1 MPHFFHEQVGQR
13 PPGVPQWFV
22 LLSRYTQRWLPR
34 VLRVGANQTMNTR
47 TLALML
53 ISLGFLLGAGTV
65 RAGSPLLPGIR
76 IAIVGN
82 TFADQLRSH
91 GYLETLL
98 LQHWREEPVSIRNL
112 GWAGD
117 MLSARDRP
125 TNFPTEEST
134 LRDHQTDV
142 IIACFGMGESFDGE
156 AGIENFKSDLKAFIV
171 SHRGKQYNGD
181 SEVRLILVS
190 PIAYEDLGELTPKVV
205 ERNRDLQRYTEAM
218 QKVAAAE
225 KVPFVN
231 LYEPTRALMLDPD
244 AIPLTTNGIHL
255 NEYGYWVVS
264 RILYEGFFEDEGAPR
279 GQPWQL
285 KVDAA
290 AKKGE
295 GVGLSLSGISSSHRE
310 LSFRVTEE
318 SSPSLPPPTQRE
330 LPASLNSRRDTV
342 FVKNLQPGNYVLMVD
357 GERVVSASHD
367 EWANGV
373 AVDSS
378 PAHRDGEA
386 FRNAVN
392 DKNLQFI
399 YSWKALNQVHIVGER
414 RNSPSGRALPAE
426 IVAFKELADQ
436 KDAALEGGIELK
448 TREWRLIP
456 DTN

>member
-1 MPHFFHEQVGQR
+1 
-13 PPGVPQWFV
+13 
-22 LLSRYTQRWLPR
+22 
-34 VLRVGANQTMNTR
+34 MNTR
-47 TLALML
+47 TITWFLF
-53 ISLGFLLGAGTV
+53 SFGCLLGLAK
-65 RAGSPLLPGIR
+65 ADSPLLPGIR

-142 IIACFGMGESFDGE
+142 IIACFGMGESFEGE
-156 AGIENFKSDLKAFIV
+156 AGIENFKSDLKAFIA
-171 SHRGKQYNGD
+171 SHRGKQYNGE

-190 PIAYEDLGELTPKVV
+190 PIAYEDLGELTPKFV
-205 ERNRDLQRYTEAM
+205 ERNRDLQLYTEAM
-218 QKVAAAE
+218 RAVAAA
-225 KVPFVN
+225 KNVPFVD
-231 LYEPTRALMLDPD
+231 LYGPTSAMMSEPD

-255 NEYGYWVVS
+255 SEYGYWVVS
-264 RILYEGFFEDEGAPR
+264 RALYKGFFENESVPSGR
-279 GQPWQL
+279 PWWL
-285 KVDAA
+285 TIDA
-290 AKKGE
+290 KTQKGD
-295 GVGLSLSGISSSHRE
+295 GVGLSLSDLSSNRRQ

-318 SSPSLPPPTQRE
+318 TSPSLPPPTQRE

-342 FVKNLQPGNYVLMVD
+342 VVKNLQPGKYVLMVD
-357 GERVVSASHD
+357 GERVASASQD
-367 EWANGV
+367 EWAKGV
-373 AVDSS
+373 AIDSS
-378 PAHRDGEA
+378 PAHREGEA
-386 FRNAVN
+386 FRHAVN

-414 RNSPSGRALPAE
+414 RNSPSGSALPAE
-426 IVAFKELADQ
+426 ILAFKELADQ
-436 KDAALEGGIELK
+436 KDVALEGGIELK

>member
-1 MPHFFHEQVGQR
+1 
-13 PPGVPQWFV
+13 
-22 LLSRYTQRWLPR
+22 
-34 VLRVGANQTMNTR
+34 MNTR
-47 TLALML
+47 ALAL
-53 ISLGFLLGAGTV
+53 IFVSLGVLLAGGAV

-142 IIACFGMGESFDGE
+142 IIACFGMGESFEGE
-156 AGIENFKSDLKAFIV
+156 AGIENFKSDLKAFIA
-171 SHRGKQYNGD
+171 SHRGKQYNGE

-190 PIAYEDLGELTPKVV
+190 PIAYEDLGELTPKLA
-205 ERNRDLQRYTEAM
+205 ERNRDLQLYTEAM
-218 QKVAAAE
+218 QTVAAVE

-231 LYEPTRALMLDPD
+231 LYEPTRALMSDPE

-255 NEYGYWVVS
+255 SEYGYWAVS
-264 RILYEGFFEDEGAPR
+264 RILYEGFFENESAPS

-285 KVDAA
+285 TIDAA
-290 AKKGE
+290 AKKGT
-295 GVGLSLSGISSSHRE
+295 GQGLSLSGLSSSQRE
-310 LSFRVTEE
+310 ISFRVTEE
-318 SSPSLPPPTQRE
+318 TNPSLPPPIQWE
-330 LPASLNSRRDTV
+330 LPASLNSRRDTMV
-342 FVKNLQPGNYVLMVD
+342 VKNLQPGKYVLMVD
-357 GERVVSASHD
+357 GEPVASASHD
-367 EWANGV
+367 EWARGV

-378 PAHRDGEA
+378 PAHWDGEA
-386 FRNAVN
+386 FRQAVN
-392 DKNLQFI
+392 DKNLQFV

-426 IVAFKELADQ
+426 ILAFKELADQ

>member
-1 MPHFFHEQVGQR
+1 
-13 PPGVPQWFV
+13 
-22 LLSRYTQRWLPR
+22 
-34 VLRVGANQTMNTR
+34 MNTR
-47 TLALML
+47 TIVRFLF
-53 ISLGFLLGAGTV
+53 SFGCLLGLAK
-65 RAGSPLLPGIR
+65 ADSSLLPGIR

-142 IIACFGMGESFDGE
+142 IIACFGMGESFEGE
-156 AGIENFKSDLKAFIV
+156 AGIENFKSDLKAFIA
-171 SHRGKQYNGD
+171 SHRGKQYNGE

-190 PIAYEDLGELTPKVV
+190 PIAYENLGELTPKLV
-205 ERNRDLQRYTEAM
+205 ERNRDLQLYTESM
-218 QKVAAAE
+218 RSVAAA
-225 KVPFVN
+225 KNVPFVD
-231 LYEPTRALMLDPD
+231 LYEPTSAMMSEPD

-255 NEYGYWVVS
+255 SEYGYWVVS
-264 RILYEGFFEDEGAPR
+264 RFLYEGFLEDESVPG

-285 KVDAA
+285 TIDAK
-290 AKKGE
+290 AKKGD
-295 GVGLSLSGISSSHRE
+295 GLGLSLSGLSSNRRE

-318 SSPSLPPPTQRE
+318 TSPSLPPPTQRE
-330 LPASLNSRRDTV
+330 LPASLNSRRDMV
-342 FVKNLQPGNYVLMVD
+342 VVKNLQPGKYVLMVD
-357 GERVVSASHD
+357 GERVASASQD
-367 EWANGV
+367 EWAKGV

-378 PAHRDGEA
+378 PAHRDGEI
-386 FRNAVN
+386 FRQAVN
-392 DKNLQFI
+392 DKNLQFT

-414 RNSPSGRALPAE
+414 RNSPSGQALPAE
-426 IVAFKELADQ
+426 VLVFKELANQ
-436 KDAALEGGIELK
+436 KDAALGHGIELK
-448 TREWRLIP
+448 TRDWRLVP

>member
-1 MPHFFHEQVGQR
+1 MIFPRFPTFLESLILKLLMKKRIPHELNI
-13 PPGVPQWFV
+13 PGIFLVSF
-22 LLSRYTQRWLPR
+22 
-34 VLRVGANQTMNTR
+34 
-47 TLALML
+47 AL
-53 ISLGFLLGAGTV
+53 IFAW
-65 RAGSPLLPGIR
+65 AQAKADNPLLPGIR

-117 MLSARDRP
+117 RLTIRDRP

-142 IIACFGMGESFDGE
+142 IIACFGLGESFEGE
-156 AGIENFKSDLKAFIV
+156 NGISNFKTDLKAFID
-171 SHRGKQYNGD
+171 SHRGKQYNGE

-190 PIAYEDLGELTPKVV
+190 PIAYENLGELTPRLA
-205 ERNRDLQRYTEAM
+205 ERNRELQLYSEAM
-218 QKVAAAE
+218 RETAANE
-225 KVPFVN
+225 SVPFVD
-231 LYEPTRALMLDPD
+231 LYGPTRALMSVLD

-255 NEYGYWVVS
+255 SDYGYWAVS
-264 RILYEGFFEDEGAPR
+264 RILYDGFFESEG
-279 GQPWQL
+279 GIGDQPWQIS
-285 KVDAA
+285 VDAK
-290 AKKGE
+290 AKSSDAK
-295 GVGLSLSGISSSHRE
+295 GLSLSGLASNRRE
-310 LSFRVTEE
+310 ISFRATEE
-318 SSPSLPPPTQRE
+318 ASPSLPPPTKHK
-330 LPASLNSRRDTV
+330 LPAVLNARRDTMV
-342 FVKNLQPGNYVLMVD
+342 VKNLQPGKYVLLVD
-357 GERVVSASHD
+357 GERVSSANHD
-367 EWANGV
+367 EWAEGV
-373 AVDSS
+373 AIDSS
-378 PAHRDGEA
+378 PAHREGEA
-386 FRNAVN
+386 FREAVN

-426 IVAFKELADQ
+426 ILEFKALANE